1 MAKPKE
7 RTCHICGTR
16 CTEFCP
22 TCVENFKTRRNA
34 EEMTGEER
42 AKEMELLFGAL
53 EMPFPMVHERIE
65 ELVGRPVFT
74 HEIGLNSD
82 GLIQEARNRQH
93 PSLKEVVDLIPP
105 EKRIIV
111 VAP

>member
-1 MAKPKE
+1 
-7 RTCHICGTR
+7 
-16 CTEFCP
+16 
-22 TCVENFKTRRNA
+22 
-34 EEMTGEER
+34 MTGEER

-53 EMPFPMVHERIE
+53 EIPVRMVHERIE

-74 HEIGLNSD
+74 HEMGLNSD

-93 PSLKEVVDLIPP
+93 PSLREVVDLIPP

-111 VAP
+111 ITP